1 MKNSLLPHESTHKPK
16 NNSAAIFEIVFEH
29 VAASYW
35 R

>member
-1 MKNSLLPHESTHKPK
+1 MKSSLLPHESTYKPK
-16 NNSAAIFEIVFEH
+16 GSLAATLEIVFEH